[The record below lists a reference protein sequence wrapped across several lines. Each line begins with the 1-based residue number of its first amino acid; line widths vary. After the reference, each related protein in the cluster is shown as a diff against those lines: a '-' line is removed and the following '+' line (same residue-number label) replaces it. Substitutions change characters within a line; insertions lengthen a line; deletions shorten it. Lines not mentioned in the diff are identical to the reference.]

1 MKRFVAVYDEAAV
14 RDTQICK
21 EDPNS
26 VSPEMDDVWE
36 DWPNA
41 PVYIGLFAGVD
52 EAGATKAACET
63 ESCNANCIRLI
74 PVGDYD
80 EEFHYLLKFAAGA
93 EFWTDG
99 LPAEHLR
106 ALWMSYCFHEAL
118 TVDMPEYAA
127 KLEILFNHLVDELPG
142 VCQNHGQV
150 AALSPTK
157 KSLLLRRQ
165 GLSFLAGLTDP
176 ASVSIRNRPAPR
188 LSASKMNPGGF
199 SPLRKD
205 ASSLL
210 SHPWVLQSFLTKKSG
225 GMILLSRHLS
235 PEPVPSREPMSG
247 L

>member
-63 ESCNANCIRLI
+63 ESCDANCIRLI

-93 EFWTDG
+93 EFWTNG

-127 KLEILFNHLVDELPG
+127 KLEILFNHLPDDHSGIWWTSFQEFAKVSYPMPKARGIWHGSTTSCFITMHRRPRRGRRIGSILLGRTYHRADYYAHLCRQKLSRGCLRG
-142 VCQNHGQV
+142 V
-150 AALSPTK
+150 
-157 KSLLLRRQ
+157 
-165 GLSFLAGLTDP
+165 
-176 ASVSIRNRPAPR
+176 RPP
-188 LSASKMNPGGF
+188 
-199 SPLRKD
+199 SPL
-205 ASSLL
+205 STQ
-210 SHPWVLQSFLTKKSG
+210 PT
-225 GMILLSRHLS
+225 
-235 PEPVPSREPMSG
+235 
-247 L
+247 

>member
-63 ESCNANCIRLI
+63 ESCDANCIRLI

-80 EEFHYLLKFAAGA
+80 EEFHYLLKFAACA
-93 EFWTDG
+93 EFWTNG

-127 KLEILFNHLVDELPG
+127 KLEILFNHLPDDHSGIWWTSFQEFAKIMG
-142 VCQNHGQV
+142 
-150 AALSPTK
+150 K
-157 KSLLLRRQ
+157 WLR
-165 GLSFLAGLTDP
+165 
-176 ASVSIRNRPAPR
+176 
-188 LSASKMNPGGF
+188 
-199 SPLRKD
+199 
-205 ASSLL
+205 
-210 SHPWVLQSFLTKKSG
+210 
-225 GMILLSRHLS
+225 
-235 PEPVPSREPMSG
+235 
-247 L
+247 